1 MVSHL
6 SKTVTEHKL
15 RTLYLLLE
23 NNMLFLVSAFSA
35 KSIGQDFQQSLV
47 IFGVTGVGG
56 GVKASLPVLDG
67 RSNGWFDLSQS
78 RFCFLILI
86 ILALLCHV

>member
-6 SKTVTEHKL
+6 LKTVTEHKL

-67 RSNGWFDLSQS
+67 RSNDWFDLSQS